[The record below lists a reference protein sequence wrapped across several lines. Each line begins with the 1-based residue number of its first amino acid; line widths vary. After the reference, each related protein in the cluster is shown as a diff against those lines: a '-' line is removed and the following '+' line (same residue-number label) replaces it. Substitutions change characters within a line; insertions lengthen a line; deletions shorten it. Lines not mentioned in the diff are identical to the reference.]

1 MVVGVAAMPATVA
14 AAAVARA
21 AAHPV
26 TQKPEKVAA
35 SRAPTASARHKAPVV
50 VAMARTDHTRASAVR
65 RARVAVAAVAV
76 AVAVVDMAATAVETV
91 AKIAV
96 VATVLPSSEAPTMP

>member
-1 MVVGVAAMPATVA
+1 MVVGVAAMQATVA
-14 AAAVARA
+14 AVAVARA

-26 TQKPEKVAA
+26 TQKPVKVAA
-35 SRAPTASARHKAPVV
+35 SRAHTASARHKAPVV

-65 RARVAVAAVAV
+65 KARVAVA

-96 VATVLPSSEAPTMP
+96 VAKVLPSSAAPTTP

>member
-1 MVVGVAAMPATVA
+1 MGVAAMQATVA
-14 AAAVARA
+14 AVAVARA

-26 TQKPEKVAA
+26 TQKPVKVAA
-35 SRAPTASARHKAPVV
+35 SRAHTASARHKAPVV

-76 AVAVVDMAATAVETV
+76 VDTVATVVGTV

-96 VATVLPSSEAPTMP
+96 VAKVLPSSAAPTTP

>member
-1 MVVGVAAMPATVA
+1 MGVAAMPATVA

-76 AVAVVDMAATAVETV
+76 VDMAATAVETV

-96 VATVLPSSEAPTMP
+96 VAKVLPSSAAPTTP

>member
-1 MVVGVAAMPATVA
+1 MPATVA

-65 RARVAVAAVAV
+65 RARVAV
-76 AVAVVDMAATAVETV
+76 TAVGAV

-96 VATVLPSSEAPTMP
+96 VAKVLPSSAVPTTP

>member
-1 MVVGVAAMPATVA
+1 MGVAAMPATVA
-14 AAAVARA
+14 AVAVARA

-26 TQKPEKVAA
+26 TQKPVKAAA

-65 RARVAVAAVAV
+65 RARVAVAAVGA
-76 AVAVVDMAATAVETV
+76 V

-96 VATVLPSSEAPTMP
+96 VATVLPSSAAPTTP

>member
-35 SRAPTASARHKAPVV
+35 SRAHTASARHKAPVV
-50 VAMARTDHTRASAVR
+50 VAMARTDHTRVSAVR
-65 RARVAVAAVAV
+65 RARVAV
-76 AVAVVDMAATAVETV
+76 TAVGAV

-96 VATVLPSSEAPTMP
+96 VAKVLPSSAAPTTP

>member
-1 MVVGVAAMPATVA
+1 MVVGVAAMQATVA
-14 AAAVARA
+14 AVAVARA

-26 TQKPEKVAA
+26 TQKPVKVAA
-35 SRAPTASARHKAPVV
+35 SRAHTASARHKAPVV

-76 AVAVVDMAATAVETV
+76 AVVDMAATAVETV

-96 VATVLPSSEAPTMP
+96 VAKVLPSSAAPTTP

>member
-1 MVVGVAAMPATVA
+1 MVVGVAAMQATVA
-14 AAAVARA
+14 AVAVARA

-26 TQKPEKVAA
+26 TQKPVKVAA
-35 SRAPTASARHKAPVV
+35 SRARTASARRKAPVV

-65 RARVAVAAVAV
+65 RARVAV
-76 AVAVVDMAATAVETV
+76 TAVGAV

-96 VATVLPSSEAPTMP
+96 VAKVLPSSAVPTTP

>member
-1 MVVGVAAMPATVA
+1 MPATVA
-14 AAAVARA
+14 AVAVARA

-26 TQKPEKVAA
+26 TQKPVKAAA

-76 AVAVVDMAATAVETV
+76 VDMAATAVETV

-96 VATVLPSSEAPTMP
+96 VAKVLPSSAAPTTP

>member
-65 RARVAVAAVAV
+65 KARVAVA

>member
-1 MVVGVAAMPATVA
+1 MDVAATVA

-26 TQKPEKVAA
+26 TQKPVKVAA
-35 SRAPTASARHKAPVV
+35 SRARTASARHKAPVV
-50 VAMARTDHTRASAVR
+50 VAMARTDHTRVSAVR
-65 RARVAVAAVAV
+65 RARVAVAV
-76 AVAVVDMAATAVETV
+76 VAVVDMAATVVGTL

-96 VATVLPSSEAPTMP
+96 VAKVLPSSAAPTTP

>member
-1 MVVGVAAMPATVA
+1 MGVAAMPATVA
-14 AAAVARA
+14 AVAVARA

-26 TQKPEKVAA
+26 TQKPVKAAA

-76 AVAVVDMAATAVETV
+76 VDMAATAVETV

-96 VATVLPSSEAPTMP
+96 VAKVLPSSAAPTTP

>member
-1 MVVGVAAMPATVA
+1 MPTRPKAVVVGVAAMQATVA
-14 AAAVARA
+14 AVAVARA

-26 TQKPEKVAA
+26 TQKPVKVAA
-35 SRAPTASARHKAPVV
+35 SRARTASARRKAPVV

-65 RARVAVAAVAV
+65 RARVAV
-76 AVAVVDMAATAVETV
+76 TAVGAV

-96 VATVLPSSEAPTMP
+96 VAKVLPSSAVPTTP

>member
-1 MVVGVAAMPATVA
+1 MGVAAMQATVA
-14 AAAVARA
+14 AVAVARA

-26 TQKPEKVAA
+26 TQKPVKVAA

-65 RARVAVAAVAV
+65 RGRVAVA

-96 VATVLPSSEAPTMP
+96 VATVLPSSAAPTMP

>member
-1 MVVGVAAMPATVA
+1 MDVAATVA

-26 TQKPEKVAA
+26 TQKPVKVAA
-35 SRAPTASARHKAPVV
+35 SRAHTASARHKAPVV

-76 AVAVVDMAATAVETV
+76 VDMAATAVGTV

-96 VATVLPSSEAPTMP
+96 VAKVLPSSAAPTTP

>member
-1 MVVGVAAMPATVA
+1 MGVAAMQATVA
-14 AAAVARA
+14 AVAVARA

-26 TQKPEKVAA
+26 TQKPVKVAA
-35 SRAPTASARHKAPVV
+35 SRARTASARRKAPVV

-65 RARVAVAAVAV
+65 RARVAVA

>member
-1 MVVGVAAMPATVA
+1 MGVAAMPATVA

-65 RARVAVAAVAV
+65 RARVAV
-76 AVAVVDMAATAVETV
+76 TAVGAV

-96 VATVLPSSEAPTMP
+96 VAKVLPSSAVPTTP

>member
-1 MVVGVAAMPATVA
+1 MGVAAMPATVA

-65 RARVAVAAVAV
+65 RARVAVAAVGA
-76 AVAVVDMAATAVETV
+76 V

-96 VATVLPSSEAPTMP
+96 VAKVLPSSAVPTTP

>member
-1 MVVGVAAMPATVA
+1 MGVAAMPATVA
-14 AAAVARA
+14 AVAVARA

-26 TQKPEKVAA
+26 TQKPVKAAA

-76 AVAVVDMAATAVETV
+76 VDMAATVVGTV

-96 VATVLPSSEAPTMP
+96 VAKVLPSSAVPTTP

>member
-1 MVVGVAAMPATVA
+1 MGVAAMQATVA
-14 AAAVARA
+14 AVAVARA

-26 TQKPEKVAA
+26 TQKPVKAAA

-65 RARVAVAAVAV
+65 KARVAVA

-96 VATVLPSSEAPTMP
+96 VAKVLPSSAAPTTP

>member
-1 MVVGVAAMPATVA
+1 MGVAAMQATVA
-14 AAAVARA
+14 AVAVARA

-65 RARVAVAAVAV
+65 KARVAVA
-76 AVAVVDMAATAVETV
+76 AVAVVDMAATAVGTV

-96 VATVLPSSEAPTMP
+96 VATVLPSSAAPTTP

>member
-1 MVVGVAAMPATVA
+1 MGVAAMQATVA
-14 AAAVARA
+14 AVAVARA

-26 TQKPEKVAA
+26 TQKPVKVAA
-35 SRAPTASARHKAPVV
+35 SRAHTASARHKAPVV

-65 RARVAVAAVAV
+65 RARVAV
-76 AVAVVDMAATAVETV
+76 TAVGAV

-96 VATVLPSSEAPTMP
+96 VAKVLPSSAVPTTP